1 VTWQAYTLHRRL
13 VDDVFQN
20 VFDLGESQRRRIG
33 KVLSAV
39 IVTCFESLTEPL
51 RTVRRTVA
59 TPAEDAANDVIIAL
73 GSPIVP
79 DPEMRSQRQLE
90 ATGCSRRSESQAR
103 SSSPSGR
110 GRDWRSACPA

>member
-1 VTWQAYTLHRRL
+1 MAGYTLHRRL

-33 KVLSAV
+33 KGVVRCNRDL
-39 IVTCFESLTEPL
+39 FESLTEPL

-79 DPEMRSQRQLE
+79 D
-90 ATGCSRRSESQAR
+90 RR
-103 SSSPSGR
+103 
-110 GRDWRSACPA
+110 